1 MTPAERAFCCRYSSE
16 FFRGLFHDSVG
27 SYWPAVSEAL
37 QDTTTPIIVTQAERQ
52 AWAKLFFGVGAE
64 TIPLSESAWGNEMH
78 LTN

>member
-1 MTPAERAFCCRYSSE
+1 MTPAERAFCCRYFSE

-64 TIPLSESAWGNEMH
+64 TIPLS
-78 LTN
+78 

>member
-1 MTPAERAFCCRYSSE
+1 MTPAERAFCCRYFSE

-52 AWAKLFFGVGAE
+52 A
-64 TIPLSESAWGNEMH
+64 
-78 LTN
+78 